1 VVKHYQEKD
10 QFFKVSIKRTQELKE
25 ANENNSILSAR
36 LQELETKCVEESQLK
51 EGKYL
56 LPF

>member
-25 ANENNSILSAR
+25 ANENNSILSAQ
-36 LQELETKCVEESQLK
+36 LQELETKCVEESHLK